1 LQKLYFEVIELKV
14 KREHEIYQQKMVK
27 MLLLTLQRTQNKM
40 AIISN
45 VKNSKP
51 EEADPAE
58 ATY

>member
-51 EEADPAE
+51 EETDPAE
-58 ATY
+58 TTY